1 MSRRSGSNVT
11 VIRRHGPKRRAVDF
25 MLKRETPFL
34 LAFSALL
41 VLSPAWA
48 GDVAVSPDGRNKIE
62 YADGENS
69 SLLSSRSNHVKGL
82 I

>member
-1 MSRRSGSNVT
+1 
-11 VIRRHGPKRRAVDF
+11 
-25 MLKRETPFL
+25 MLKRETPFV

-62 YADGENS
+62 YADGKVTV
-69 SLLSSRSNHVKGL
+69 SRDGQIGRAHV
-82 I
+82 